1 MPKAIVAIGGG
12 EIRTRST
19 LDIDLEI
26 IRLSNK
32 RRPKIVFIP
41 TASSDSPRYCRRFSD
56 YFGGF
61 LDCKTDALFLVSE
74 QPRQERSSARSCP
87 QTSFMLVQKMLAVDL
102 GSRPDHVLTA
112 SYSLPQKQYA
122 STGAQWRRAFRS
134 SRTSNAF
141 DLASMSGWLVPVCS
155 RSRGPH
161 CSLQRCSVM
170 TISPPL
176 VPWNRSHQ
184 EAGKQKG
191 HPNIRW
197 PVPLSFRNLKVPH
210 IEQPLAA
217 QGTVTS
223 LDARLS
229 GSALRL
235 NRS

>member
-1 MPKAIVAIGGG
+1 LFQLGAGSGASVARR
-12 EIRTRST
+12 E
-19 LDIDLEI
+19 
-26 IRLSNK
+26 RLKVDYLIFAASA
-32 RRPKIVFIP
+32 PPV
-41 TASSDSPRYCRRFSD
+41 ASSLRGS
-56 YFGGF
+56 
-61 LDCKTDALFLVSE
+61 T
-74 QPRQERSSARSCP
+74 
-87 QTSFMLVQKMLAVDL
+87 TTVQ
-102 GSRPDHVLTA
+102 
-112 SYSLPQKQYA
+112 
-122 STGAQWRRAFRS
+122 QWRRAFRS

-217 QGTVTS
+217 QGTVAS